1 MLKEN
6 LRDYGLSLKTAF
18 VGWTTYAFMAVCM
31 APIVWMVSYDSAFL
45 KKYPFFPLAPGEPIP
60 AAFFRWELHYA
71 AQFLALEFL
80 FRGYM
85 VHGLKHRFGAAAI
98 MMMTLPYCM
107 IHFGKPLL
115 ETMASIG
122 AGLILGGLSLKT
134 RSIWLGAALHVYVA
148 WLMDALALYRKGF
161 L

>member
-1 MLKEN
+1 
-6 LRDYGLSLKTAF
+6 
-18 VGWTTYAFMAVCM
+18 
-31 APIVWMVSYDSAFL
+31 
-45 KKYPFFPLAPGEPIP
+45 
-60 AAFFRWELHYA
+60 
-71 AQFLALEFL
+71 
-80 FRGYM
+80 
-85 VHGLKHRFGAAAI
+85 